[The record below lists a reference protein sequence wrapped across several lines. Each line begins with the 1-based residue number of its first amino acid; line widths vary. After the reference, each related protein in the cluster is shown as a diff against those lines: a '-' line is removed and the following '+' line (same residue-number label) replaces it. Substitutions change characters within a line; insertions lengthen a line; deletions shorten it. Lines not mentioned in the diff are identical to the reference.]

1 MSDKAKCK
9 LIIIYCAN
17 LLAIER
23 IAVKCIQIVA
33 LRNRA
38 LLPIKHTQ
46 IDYIMKIYSLSLSP
60 PDLFSVLARNG
71 TVGLDGLQFFCESMQ
86 MVSNQLTF
94 T

>member
-1 MSDKAKCK
+1 MLTCWQ
-9 LIIIYCAN
+9 LRE
-17 LLAIER
+17 LLLSVFR
-23 IAVKCIQIVA
+23 IVT